1 MQEGFK
7 SEDIEK
13 LKNQIIDRALLVGVI
28 LGAVTFSLTT
38 LSFNAN
44 PHKIGYIIDFIILLT
59 LSLLYFKR
67 EQISLKVKTFGI
79 IISLF
84 LLIFTDIY
92 RYGVF
97 SNDKILFILIPLFS
111 YFSMTIRQTIIIS
124 IVCVVTYIWFSI
136 SFVNGSMIP
145 IYDYFAKNK
154 SYNIWAINI
163 LLITILS
170 SIIIVLFERFKR
182 ALVHLIQQLQAKNKE
197 LENYGDKLEHMVEEK
212 TLNLEK
218 VNEKLVQT
226 NNELQEKNKII
237 ESQNSE
243 LIFTLNY
250 LRDTQSQLVLAEKM
264 ASLGVLTAGV
274 AHEINNPLNFIIG
287 AKNGLED
294 YFNTE
299 APEHKEKLSTILECL
314 ETGVN
319 RASDVVQRL
328 HQLRIN
334 NEIANEICDINEII
348 TECISS
354 LGLESFNNITFSKQF
369 CNEVLLI
376 KGNTEKLSQVFKIIL
391 ENSLQSISDEGYIII
406 ETCRINKVASI
417 TITDSG
423 VGISRDNIARVTD
436 PFFTTKD
443 PGKGIGLGL
452 SIAYNIIK
460 DHKGT
465 ITINSVEGEGTTVKI
480 EIPLH

>member
-1 MQEGFK
+1 MQESFK
-7 SEDIEK
+7 SEEIEK

-59 LSLLYFKR
+59 VSLLYFKR
-67 EQISLKVKTFGI
+67 EQISLKVKTLGI

-124 IVCVVTYIWFSI
+124 IVCVATYIWFSI
-136 SFVNGSMIP
+136 SFVNGTMLP
-145 IYDYFAKNK
+145 VYDYFAKNK

-182 ALVHLIQQLQAKNKE
+182 ALVHLIKQLQAKNKE
-197 LENYGDKLEHMVEEK
+197 LESYGDKLEHMVQEK
-212 TLNLEK
+212 TQNLEK

-226 NNELQEKNKII
+226 NNELQKKNKII
-237 ESQNSE
+237 EHQNSE
-243 LIFTLNY
+243 LKSTLNY

-287 AKNGLED
+287 AKNGLEN
-294 YFNTE
+294 YFNNE
-299 APEHKEKLSTILECL
+299 APEHKEKILAILECL

-328 HQLRIN
+328 HQLRVN

-348 TECISS
+348 TECITKFGIES
-354 LGLESFNNITFSKQF
+354 LNNITLSKSF

-376 KGNTEKLSQVFKIIL
+376 KGNTEKLSQVFKIII
-391 ENSLQSISDEGYIII
+391 ENSLQSISAEGYIII
-406 ETCRINKVASI
+406 ETCRNNEIATI
-417 TITDSG
+417 TISDSG
-423 VGISRDNIARVTD
+423 VGISSNNIARVTD

-452 SIAYNIIK
+452 SIAYSIIK
-460 DHKGT
+460 DHNGT
-465 ITINSVEGEGTTVKI
+465 ITINSVEGQGTTVKI